1 MKGARKAL
9 GAASHAKVWG
19 VKEPQCRGA
28 PAELGTA
35 HAYHLGKSSPLQR
48 PGSCANEIYLH
59 LLMLLSAAVS
69 SPLSE
74 GVGPTSKD
82 L

>member
-1 MKGARKAL
+1 MLHLTPRCA
-9 GAASHAKVWG
+9 G

-35 HAYHLGKSSPLQR
+35 HHLDESSPLQR
-48 PGSCANEIYLH
+48 PGSRANEIYLH
-59 LLMLLSAAVS
+59 LLMLLSAAFPA
-69 SPLSE
+69 PLSE
-74 GVGPTSKD
+74 GVGPTSND